1 MKVEGEHTVA
11 APRERVWTLLN
22 DPGVLQR
29 ATPGC
34 KELHPLGD
42 DTYRAVLELAV
53 GPVKGTFEG
62 KVQIAEK
69 TPPERLTIV
78 VEGSGRPGTVR
89 ARGDLRLEER
99 GQITVVHYTGD
110 AQVTGVLMSVGH
122 RLFGGVAKQLAGQFF
137 SALAREIE
145 RAGEGAGP
153 TGRG

>member
-1 MKVEGEHTVA
+1 VKVEGEHTVT
-11 APRERVWTLLN
+11 APRERVWALLN

-62 KVQIAEK
+62 KIQITEK
-69 TPPERLTIV
+69 TPPERLTILID
-78 VEGSGRPGTVR
+78 GSGRPGTVR
-89 ARGDLRLEER
+89 ARGDLRLEAR
-99 GQITVVHYTGD
+99 GQSTVVHYVGD

-137 SALAREIE
+137 GALAREIE
-145 RAGEGAGP
+145 RAGDSAGQP
-153 TGRG
+153 GRP

>member
-1 MKVEGEHTVA
+1 MA
-11 APRERVWTLLN
+11 APRERVWALLN

-62 KVQIAEK
+62 KIQIAEK
-69 TPPERLTIV
+69 APPERLTIV
-78 VEGSGRPGTVR
+78 LEGNGRPGTIR
-89 ARGDLRLEER
+89 ARGNLQLEAR
-99 GQITVVHYTGD
+99 GQSTIVHYTGD

-137 SALAREIE
+137 GSLAREIE
-145 RAGEGAGP
+145 RAGGS
-153 TGRG
+153 GRSAEA